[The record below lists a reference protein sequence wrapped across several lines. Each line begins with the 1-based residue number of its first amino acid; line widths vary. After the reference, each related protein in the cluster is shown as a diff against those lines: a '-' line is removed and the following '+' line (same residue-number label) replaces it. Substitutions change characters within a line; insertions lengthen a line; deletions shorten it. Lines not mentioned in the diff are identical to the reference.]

1 MTRTPRPPVIPG
13 LLLRLWLSNEAQE
26 TLVGDMREEY
36 ARRAHMNGHVRAW
49 LWYWRETVS
58 AIAAFGGRKP
68 STERLKGDPY
78 VRSFFS
84 DLRIGA
90 RSVFSAP
97 LTSTLSIGTLA
108 LGIGA
113 IAAVFSVVNPI
124 LLRPL
129 PYPEPDQLVF
139 VTPLDRNNAPNNIGF
154 TTFDDLRR
162 DYPAFR
168 ESAVMGNWQPTLG
181 TSGDA
186 ERLNGQRVSWNFFRL
201 LGVRPMLGRD
211 FTEAE
216 DAPDQR
222 TIILGYGVWRR
233 HFGADSGIVGRTID
247 IGGSAFTVAGVMGP
261 DFQNVAS
268 PRSEIWRTMSYAT
281 NQPWACRTC
290 QHLRMITRLPDG
302 MTLAAAEAEASAAA
316 RVLFEKFPKEYAG
329 PGMRVLSL
337 KERMTA
343 PFKDALFVLFGAAAL
358 LALIATAN
366 VVNLQLGRAIERQG
380 AIAVRL
386 MLGATRARIVRLL
399 FAEGLVLATIAGVAG
414 AALAWVFVPLFASH
428 LPAGIPRL
436 STVAVDTQTVLL
448 LVLCSFVVA
457 IAVTLVPAL
466 RMDTTRMG
474 GAMRVAKRVVGSGS
488 AVVRRSLVIG
498 EVALALMLLAAT
510 GLLSRSL
517 SALLAVD
524 PGVDAANVLT
534 MEVQS
539 TGTRYATREA
549 ILENHRQIVEG
560 VRAVP
565 GVVEVGFSNQIPLG
579 GNGDSYGIRA
589 FDKPLDNPS
598 LAPDGDRY
606 VVNPGYFKAI
616 GTRIVRGRGFTD
628 ADNSA
633 GAIPVA
639 MVSEALA
646 QTLWPGEDPI
656 GKRIQMG
663 EATSPWREIIGI
675 VENVHHRAL
684 DNDATRQFY
693 VPEHQ
698 WSQFTDAVVV
708 LAVRTTDDP
717 MLLMPAVR
725 AAIRA
730 VDASQPIMRVRPMT
744 EIVSTSIG
752 QRSLAFTMFAIF
764 AGVSILLAAGGVYG
778 VLATAVAARSRE
790 IGVRS
795 ALGATPGRLLG
806 LVARDS
812 AWLVCAGVV
821 LGVAGVIALS
831 RFLTSLLYGIQP
843 NDPVTIVVVTIG
855 VGAAAM
861 SAAIV
866 PALRAARTDPV
877 VVLRGE

>member
-1 MTRTPRPPVIPG
+1 MTRTPRPPVIAG
-13 LLLRLWLSNEAQE
+13 LILRFWLSQEAQE
-26 TLVGDMREEY
+26 SLVGDMREEY
-36 ARRAHMNGHVRAW
+36 VRRAGSRGFAHAW
-49 LWYWRETVS
+49 TWYWRETLS
-58 AIAAFGGRKP
+58 AVAAFGGRKA

-90 RSVFSAP
+90 RTLFSAP
-97 LTSTLSIGTLA
+97 LTTTLSIGTLA

-129 PYPEPDQLVF
+129 PYPDPGALVF
-139 VTPLDRNNAPNNIGF
+139 VAPLDRNNTPNNIGF
-154 TTFDDLRR
+154 ATFDDLRR
-162 DYPAFR
+162 DFPAFR
-168 ESAVMGNWQPTLG
+168 ESAVLSSWQPTVG
-181 TSGDA
+181 AGNDA

-211 FTEAE
+211 FVEAE
-216 DAPDQR
+216 DAPGQR
-222 TIILGYGVWRR
+222 VVILGHGAWRR

-247 IGGSAFTVAGVMGP
+247 MDGAAFIVAGVMGP

-281 NQPWACRTC
+281 SQPWACRTC
-290 QHLRMITRLPDG
+290 QHLRMVTRLPDG
-302 MTLAAAEAEASAAA
+302 MTLAAADAEAGVAGQS
-316 RVLFEKFPKEYAG
+316 LFEKFPKEYAG
-329 PGMRVLSL
+329 PGLRVLSL

-343 PFKDALFVLFGAAAL
+343 PFKDALYVLFGAAAL

-366 VVNLQLGRAIERQG
+366 VVNLQLGRAIEREG

-386 MLGATRARIVRLL
+386 MLGATRARVARLL
-399 FAEGLVLATIAGVAG
+399 FAEGMVLASIAGVAG
-414 AALAWVFVPLFASH
+414 AALAWVFVPLFASR

-436 STVAVDTQTVLL
+436 STVAVDAQTVLL
-448 LVLCSFVVA
+448 LVAFSFLVA
-457 IAVTLVPAL
+457 ITVTLAPAM
-466 RMDTTRMG
+466 RMDAGRLG
-474 GAMRVAKRVVGSGS
+474 GSMRIARRVIGHGGTML
-488 AVVRRSLVIG
+488 RRSLVIG
-498 EVALALMLLAAT
+498 EVALALMLLAAA

-524 PGVDAANVLT
+524 AGVDSANLVT

-539 TGTRYATREA
+539 TGARYDTREA

-565 GVVEVGFSNQIPLG
+565 GVIDAGFSNQIPLG

-589 FDKPLDNPS
+589 FDKPLDNPNR
-598 LAPDGDRY
+598 APDGDRY
-606 VVNPGYFKAI
+606 VVNPTYFSTF
-616 GTRIVRGRGFTD
+616 GTRVVRGRAFTD
-628 ADNSA
+628 ADNRPDA
-633 GAIPVA
+633 AKVA
-639 MVSEALA
+639 MVSEQLA
-646 QTLWPGEDPI
+646 EALWPGENPI

-663 EATSPWREIIGI
+663 ERDSPWREIVG
-675 VENVHHRAL
+675 VAENVHHRAL
-684 DNDATRQFY
+684 DNAATSQFY

-698 WSQFTDAVVV
+698 WSQFTDNVIV
-708 LAVRTTDDP
+708 LGVRTAGDP
-717 MLLMPAVR
+717 MQILPAVR
-725 AAIRA
+725 EVIRA
-730 VDASQPIMRVRPMT
+730 IDATQPIMRVRPMT
-744 EIVSTSIG
+744 EVVSTSIG
-752 QRSLAFTMFAIF
+752 QRSLALTMFAIF
-764 AGVSILLAAGGVYG
+764 AGVSIVLAAGGVYG

-812 AWLVCAGVV
+812 AWLVCAGVA
-821 LGVAGVIALS
+821 LGVGGVLALS
-831 RFLTSLLYGIQP
+831 RFLTALLFGIQP
-843 NDPVTIVVVTIG
+843 NDPATIVAVAVG
-855 VGAAAM
+855 VALAAM

-866 PALRAARTDPV
+866 PAMRAARTDPV
-877 VVLRGE
+877 VVLRGD